1 MNINFSIISPLEQRI
16 RKKAEKN
23 LAIANR
29 ALEQIDAL
37 AEQEKE
43 VLV

>member
-1 MNINFSIISPLEQRI
+1 MNINFSIISPLEYRV

-23 LAIANR
+23 LAISQR

-37 AEQEKE
+37 LAQGI
-43 VLV
+43 